1 ARHGRARVGRIAALK
16 MLGAIG
22 RFLAV
27 RKRLWLPPVVIVFAL
42 LAAVVLVNGDGGGLA
57 FLYADF

>member
-1 ARHGRARVGRIAALK
+1 